1 MESLVLEEVI
11 GWIYTLSVASILTI
25 FFVIAWLENVFPFV
39 PGDML
44 IVFGGY
50 LAAQDVI
57 SFVPLWSVTT
67 LGALAGFVTMYGL
80 GAIWGYRIVGDDE
93 HRWFSSWID
102 DRTIGK
108 GKRWMQKWGQ
118 WVILFNRFLAGTRSV
133 IALTAG
139 IYRTRV
145 RTTLINATLSS
156 LAWNWILIG
165 LGWIVHDNWQ
175 VIGDYLQVYGW
186 VVGGGIV
193 AYLLYRQ
200 FIRKGKKKRVR
211 G

>member
-11 GWIYTLSVASILTI
+11 GWIYTLSVVSILTI
-25 FFVIAWLENVFPFV
+25 FFFIAWLENVFPFV

-50 LAAQDVI
+50 LAAQNVI
-57 SFVPLWSVTT
+57 SFVSLWGVTT
-67 LGALAGFVTMYGL
+67 LGAIAGFMTMYGL
-80 GAIWGYRIVGDDE
+80 GAFWGYKIVGDDE

-102 DRTIGK
+102 SGTIGK
-108 GKRWMQKWGQ
+108 GKRWMQQWGQ

-156 LAWNWILIG
+156 LTWNWILIG
-165 LGWIVHDNWQ
+165 LGWLVHDNWQ
-175 VIGDYLQVYGW
+175 VIGHYLRVYGW
-186 VVGGGIV
+186 FVVGGIL
-193 AYLLYRQ
+193 AYLVYRR
-200 FIRKGKKKRVR
+200 FLRKDKKKRV
-211 G
+211 GG